1 MGDSAG
7 NSSILPE
14 PGSARTSL
22 CAHLMG
28 TSRREC
34 SRAKRAEDEL
44 KGEILLTCKPF
55 TSAGN
60 MGKRK
65 QKMAHWVEHITQIL
79 CFVHLLRLS
88 WDLQTSGSCC
98 SFLTALLWQGGPL
111 NGSLLASLVSLR
123 FSIRRCTSV
132 SQAMVTKEN
141 SNPFSVW
148 WHFLRMLHDFHCTA
162 SAAVAAYPG
171 SALQCSAT
179 LCNAL
184 QRSVMLCSALQCR
197 RSPRGCSGGP
207 TRQRHCVRF
216 ADGINRCATP
226 RQFLCFYWIL

>member
-1 MGDSAG
+1 MYLKVDHFLPRPCVPFHVWSL
-7 NSSILPE
+7 NS
-14 PGSARTSL
+14 
-22 CAHLMG
+22 
-28 TSRREC
+28 
-34 SRAKRAEDEL
+34 
-44 KGEILLTCKPF
+44 
-55 TSAGN
+55 
-60 MGKRK
+60 
-65 QKMAHWVEHITQIL
+65 
-79 CFVHLLRLS
+79 
-88 WDLQTSGSCC
+88 
-98 SFLTALLWQGGPL
+98 
-111 NGSLLASLVSLR
+111 SLLASLVSLR
-123 FSIRRCTSV
+123 FSIQRCTSV